1 MIGTPFE
8 LTHEDSNPLDMVE
21 DLAQEKGWRFMRAEE
36 NFLTISA
43 KGTKGDF
50 EICLE
55 WQEEF
60 SALLMACSV
69 PVEISDAHYEA
80 AVRTLESINQNMW
93 LGHFDLSNKGRFP
106 TFRHTLL
113 FRMIPAGIAIDII
126 NDALDIAVCE
136 CTRFHSTFQMLHT
149 GDVQLQD
156 NLQAIIFQ
164 PVGEA

>member
-8 LTHEDSNPLDMVE
+8 LTHEDTNPLDMVE
-21 DLAQEKGWRFMRAEE
+21 DLAQEKGWRFLRAEE
-36 NFLTISA
+36 NFLTVSA
-43 KGTKGDF
+43 KGTKNDF

-60 SALLMACSV
+60 SALLVACSV
-69 PVEISDAHYEA
+69 PVEISDAHYET
-80 AVRTLESINQNMW
+80 AVKTLERINQNIW

-126 NDALDIAVCE
+126 NDVLDIAVGE
-136 CTRFHSTFQMLHT
+136 CTRFYSTFQLLHA

-156 NLQAIIFQ
+156 NLQAVIFET
-164 PVGEA
+164 VGEA